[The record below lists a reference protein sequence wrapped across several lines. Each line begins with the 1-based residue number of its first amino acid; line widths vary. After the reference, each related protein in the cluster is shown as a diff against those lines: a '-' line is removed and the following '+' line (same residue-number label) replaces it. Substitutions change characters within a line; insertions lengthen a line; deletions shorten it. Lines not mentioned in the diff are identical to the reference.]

1 MKLAMETC
9 LLNYFI
15 FGDELKSTCDFNPYL
30 FEDSQG
36 IYEVFRVIN
45 GKPLFLKDHIDRF
58 YNSAEIGGIQTGIP
72 RNHLFNMLR
81 KLIEV
86 NQLKIGNIQFQF
98 IRNETVGE
106 KFIAWIA
113 QATVPTWADYTDGVK
128 ISSLNAIRNHPQS
141 KRVNLPVRQMANKL
155 IAENEIFEV
164 LLFDDNGLISE
175 GSRSNIFFVRGNNM
189 FTSNLELVLPGIT
202 RSEVI
207 SVALQERINLHT
219 THISLENIGTYDA
232 AFLTSTSMKVLPINM
247 IDDIHFNPKNNLI
260 ERLMKLYDKRI
271 EQDLML
277 FEWPSVS

>member
-1 MKLAMETC
+1 
-9 LLNYFI
+9 
-15 FGDELKSTCDFNPYL
+15 
-30 FEDSQG
+30 
-36 IYEVFRVIN
+36 
-45 GKPLFLKDHIDRF
+45 
-58 YNSAEIGGIQTGIP
+58 
-72 RNHLFNMLR
+72 
-81 KLIEV
+81 
-86 NQLKIGNIQFQF
+86 
-98 IRNETVGE
+98 
-106 KFIAWIA
+106 
-113 QATVPTWADYTDGVK
+113 
-128 ISSLNAIRNHPQS
+128 
-141 KRVNLPVRQMANKL
+141 MANKL